1 MSEKSRSV
9 DEKKG
14 LSKVGGHEEK
24 TREGSSTPNLE
35 TSAVTDHHKIEKTDG
50 GGELTRVAT
59 NKGTE

>member
-1 MSEKSRSV
+1 M